1 MSYELSLE
9 QYKGPLDKLLEL
21 VEEKKLE
28 ITEISLAEVTTDFLS
43 YLKELEENQP
53 NRSLISDFLV
63 VASRLVLIKSKIL
76 LPSLPL
82 DEEEE
87 SDIRNL
93 EERLKLYAEL
103 KRAQELLK
111 KEWSD
116 LPQMATR
123 EFLMGVGPSFYPPS
137 NVTKKKLAQ
146 ALSRV
151 VGELEKVFKPVE
163 IIKTEVISL
172 KTKIEEILKKLT
184 EKPTGFSELHG
195 RRSRRELV
203 VLFLAILYLIKDQL
217 VSVEQSGHFDEI
229 TITKRKV
236 I

>member
-28 ITEISLAEVTTDFLS
+28 ITQISLAEVTTDFLN
-43 YLKELEENQP
+43 YLKELEKNQP

-93 EERLKLYAEL
+93 EERLKLYAEF
-103 KRAQELLK
+103 KRAQQLVKE
-111 KEWSD
+111 EWSD
-116 LPQMATR
+116 LPQMASR
-123 EFLMGVGPSFYPPS
+123 EFLMGIGPSFYPPS
-137 NVTKKKLAQ
+137 NITKEQLAK
-146 ALSRV
+146 ALFRV

-163 IIKTEVISL
+163 IIKIEVTSL
-172 KTKIEEILKKLT
+172 KTKIEEVLKRLT

-195 RRSRRELV
+195 RRSRRELI
-203 VLFLAILYLIKDQL
+203 VLFLAVLHLISDQL
-217 VSVEQSGHFDEI
+217 VSVEQGGHFDEI
-229 TITKRKV
+229 TVTKRKV
-236 I
+236 T